1 MKYKKGI
8 HLKTPQDSNYWHFPC
23 VMLCTLPFVV
33 QLQYIL
39 QYVKHLKCESGNN
52 STNQWQ
58 FWQHQ
63 QRNCCSLPASCLN
76 MHNFSTRVFIE
87 CPRPEFG
94 NTFQERLLAS
104 QKNVTQLQLDIF
116 SAFYV
121 LFYLWLLE
129 ALSRQFCN
137 LCAHKLNGCHLNNR
151 YYWGLKPFPVVVV
164 QLRRCR
170 TGPWGFIFCFFYL

>member
-8 HLKTPQDSNYWHFPC
+8 HLKTPLDSNYWHFPC

-58 FWQHQ
+58 FFDDNNNNKTAVPFLLHVLTCTTPPQGFLLNV
-63 QRNCCSLPASCLN
+63 RGLSLAIHSRRD
-76 MHNFSTRVFIE
+76 SS
-87 CPRPEFG
+87 
-94 NTFQERLLAS
+94 RLK
-104 QKNVTQLQLDIF
+104 KNVTRLQLDIF

-121 LFYLWLLE
+121 LFYLWLLK

-137 LCAHKLNGCHLNNR
+137 LCAHKLNGCHLNNNHC
-151 YYWGLKPFPVVVV
+151 WGLEPF
-164 QLRRCR
+164 
-170 TGPWGFIFCFFYL
+170 

>member
-52 STNQWQ
+52 STNQNDNFFLTINNNKTAVPFLLHVLTCTTFPQGYFYWMSEAWVWQ
-58 FWQHQ
+58 YI
-63 QRNCCSLPASCLN
+63 PGE
-76 MHNFSTRVFIE
+76 TPRVSFKKKRKE
-87 CPRPEFG
+87 K
-94 NTFQERLLAS
+94 
-104 QKNVTQLQLDIF
+104 KNVTQLQLDIF

-121 LFYLWLLE
+121 LFYLLTTQSTLTTF
-129 ALSRQFCN
+129 L
-137 LCAHKLNGCHLNNR
+137 
-151 YYWGLKPFPVVVV
+151 
-164 QLRRCR
+164 
-170 TGPWGFIFCFFYL
+170 